1 MTDRVRTAKVPCW
14 RRLIM
19 LAFERHGSG
28 EPLVLVHGVT
38 HRRQAWYPV
47 LDRLVEHRDVILV
60 DLPGHGESPAFDPRG
75 LPVKDALRR
84 DFRAFL
90 ATQGLERPHVAGNS
104 LGGLVALHAGATG
117 DARSVTA
124 LSPAGFWRTRAA
136 FAHTRRTSAAAA
148 SERLGPR
155 AAALSRTR
163 AGRSVMYGLLMAH
176 PGRVPADHALGDYRA
191 FEYAR
196 PALRTLL
203 AAAEPFSDEVPA
215 DVPVTIA
222 WGARDLVLPSWQ
234 AAVARTHLPHAE
246 HIMMRG
252 VGHVPMY
259 DDPEFVAQVLLR
271 GSERVASVSSI
282 EPVAAPAETDA
293 EAVAS
298 VIA

>member
-1 MTDRVRTAKVPCW
+1 
-14 RRLIM
+14 M
-19 LAFERHGSG
+19 LAFEQHGSG

-47 LDRLVEHRDVILV
+47 LDRLVEHRQVILV
-60 DLPGHGESPAFDPRG
+60 DLPGHGQSPAFDTRG
-75 LPVKDALRR
+75 LSVKDALRR

-90 ATQGLERPHVAGNS
+90 AAEGLERPHVAGNS

-136 FAHTRRTSAAAA
+136 FAHTRRIFTSAAAA

-155 AAALSRTR
+155 AAALSRSR

-176 PGRVPADHALGDYRA
+176 PGRVPADHALGDYRG

-203 AAAEPFSDEVPA
+203 AAAEPFTDEVPV

-234 AAVARTHLPHAE
+234 AAVAREHLPHAE

-282 EPVAAPAETDA
+282 EPADA
-293 EAVAS
+293 EPEAVAAS